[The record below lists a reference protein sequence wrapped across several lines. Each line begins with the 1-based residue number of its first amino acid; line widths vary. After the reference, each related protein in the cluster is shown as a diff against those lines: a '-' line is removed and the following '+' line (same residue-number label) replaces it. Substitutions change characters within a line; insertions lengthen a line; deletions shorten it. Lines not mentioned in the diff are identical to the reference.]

1 MNFGIE
7 PEFRK
12 HNGQYNAGCPICK
25 EGKSLGKKKRLWYY
39 PKTNTFHC
47 FNCNETWSALNWVKK
62 VTGMSYEDVQL
73 DISTNNY
80 SVDIYKNKNNSSF
93 KKRELPDLPY
103 DSINLFDEI
112 QQRYY
117 GNNKHFQNAL
127 DYAKDRRLDTAINK
141 SPNLFIS
148 LTDFNHSNRL
158 CIPFYDRN
166 KKIVFYQTRALD
178 SSEPRYLGKSGYDK
192 TVFGID
198 RVDTDIPYIFLFEG
212 PIDAMFV
219 KNGVA
224 IGGIQPTATQYD
236 QLAEFPFHKKIWV
249 LDNPSY
255 DETAKDKSIE
265 LRQKNEDVFS
275 WGIGKGYKDFNEW
288 AVFEDLDEIP
298 YEKILENLLV

>member
-1 MNFGIE
+1 MNFGID

-73 DISTNNY
+73 DISTNSY
-80 SVDIYKNKNNSSF
+80 SIDIYRNKNNSSF
-93 KKRELPDLPY
+93 KKKELPDLPY
-103 DSINLFDEI
+103 DSINIFDEI
-112 QQRYY
+112 QQKFY
-117 GNNKHFQNAL
+117 GNNKIFQNAL
-127 DYAKDRRLDTAINK
+127 SYAKDRRLDTAVNK

-148 LTDFNHSNRL
+148 LTDFIHANRL

-178 SSEPRYLGKSGYDK
+178 KTEPRYLGKSGYEK
-192 TVFGID
+192 TVYAID
-198 RVDTDIPYIFLFEG
+198 RVDPDIPYIFLFEG

-224 IGGIQPTATQYD
+224 IGGIQPTPHQYD
-236 QLAEFPFHKKIWV
+236 QLAEFPFHKRIWI

-255 DETAKDKSIE
+255 DDTAKDKSIE
-265 LRQKNEDVFS
+265 LREKNENVFS

-288 AVFEDLDEIP
+288 AVFEDLDEIS
-298 YEKILENLLV
+298 YQKITENLLV